1 MKRVVVVSGLLILLC
16 VSATAETPADLA
28 YMGIGELQ
36 DRMNEGTLTSV
47 ELVAFY
53 MQRIAEIDRAGPK
66 LGSVIELN
74 PDAFTIAAKLD
85 QERAQSGPRGSMH
98 GIPVLLKANIDTGDK
113 METTA
118 GSLALRG
125 HRAPDDAFHVQALR
139 DAGAVIFGKTN
150 LSEWANFRGASS
162 SSGWSSIGGQT
173 KNPHSLDRNPCGSS
187 SGSGVAVAAGL
198 VTVAIG
204 TETDGSVVCPSGV
217 NGIVGIKPT
226 VGLVS
231 RDGIIPI
238 AHTQDTAGPMAR
250 SVRDA
255 AILLTA
261 MSKKDP
267 NDSAAAGH
275 PGSQDY
281 AAGLDTGALEGR
293 RIGVWRGYYGAD
305 EKSKITAI
313 FDEVVAILGQLGATV
328 VDPVE
333 LEIADEAYDAEY
345 EVLLYEFKTDLNR
358 YLAGSGVDPSVDS
371 LAELIQFNRAN
382 AEPVMPW
389 FGQEDFEKAETK
401 GPLTDKEY
409 LEALENSHVQVAKI
423 IDSLLE
429 SQNLD
434 AIIAPTNGPSWVTD
448 WVNGDSFGLSSSS
461 PAAISGYPSVTIPMG
476 EIHGLPIGV
485 SLIGAAYS
493 EKKLI
498 GMAYA
503 LEQKLQARRNPSF
516 RGSLAVTP

>member
-1 MKRVVVVSGLLILLC
+1 MKRVVVATGLLLLLC
-16 VSATAETPADLA
+16 LPSAAEMPDLA
-28 YMGIGELQ
+28 YMEIGDLQ
-36 DRMNEGTLTSV
+36 DRMNEGSLTSV
-47 ELVAFY
+47 ELVAFC

-66 LGSVIELN
+66 LGAVIELN
-74 PDAFTIAAKLD
+74 PDAFVIAAKLD

-139 DAGAVIFGKTN
+139 DAGAVILGKTN
-150 LSEWANFRGASS
+150 LSEWANFRGSNS

-173 KNPHSLDRNPCGSS
+173 RNPHSLDRNPCGSS

-204 TETDGSVVCPSGV
+204 TETDGSVVCPAGV

-261 MSKKDP
+261 MSEKDP
-267 NDSAAAGH
+267 TDSASTGH
-275 PGSQDY
+275 PGLQDY
-281 AAGLDTGALEGR
+281 ASGLDAGALKGR

-305 EKSKITAI
+305 ENSRIASI

-328 VDPVE
+328 VDPVD
-333 LEIADEAYDAEY
+333 LEISDEAYDAEF

-358 YLAGSGVDPSVDS
+358 YLTGSGVDPSLDS
-371 LAELIQFNRAN
+371 LAELIEFNRAN
-382 AEPVMPW
+382 ADRVMPW
-389 FGQEDFEKAETK
+389 FGQEDFEKAEAK
-401 GPLTDKEY
+401 GPLSEPAY
-409 LEALENSHVQVAKI
+409 LEALENSHTQVAKA
-423 IDSLLE
+423 IDSLIE
-429 SQNLD
+429 SHDLD
-434 AIIAPTNGPSWVTD
+434 AIIAPTNGPSWTTD

-485 SLIGAAYS
+485 SLMGAAYS

-498 GMAYA
+498 GLAYA

-516 RGSLAVTP
+516 RESLAVAP

>member
-1 MKRVVVVSGLLILLC
+1 MRRVIVVSGLFLLLC
-16 VSATAETPADLA
+16 LSAAAETPDDLA
-28 YMGIGELQ
+28 YMDIGELQ

-53 MQRIAEIDRAGPK
+53 VQRIAEIDRAGPK
-66 LGSVIELN
+66 LGAVIELN
-74 PDAFTIAAKLD
+74 PDAFVIAARLD

-98 GIPVLLKANIDTGDK
+98 GIPVMLKANIDTGDK

-139 DAGAVIFGKTN
+139 DAGAVILGKTN
-150 LSEWANFRGASS
+150 LSEWANFRGSNS

-187 SGSGVAVAAGL
+187 SGSGAAVAAGL

-204 TETDGSVVCPSGV
+204 TETDGSVVCPAGV

-238 AHTQDTAGPMAR
+238 AHTQDTAGSMAR

-267 NDSAAAGH
+267 NDSAATGH
-275 PGSQDY
+275 PGPKDY
-281 AAGLDTGALEGR
+281 VADLDTGALKGR

-305 EKSKITAI
+305 ENSESSAI

-333 LEIADEAYDAEY
+333 LEIPEEAYDGEFQ
-345 EVLLYEFKTDLNR
+345 VLLYEFKTDLNQ

-371 LAELIQFNRAN
+371 LAELIEFNRAN
-382 AEPVMPW
+382 ADTVMPW
-389 FGQEDFEKAETK
+389 FGQEDFEKAEAK
-401 GPLTDKEY
+401 GPLSDPEY
-409 LEALENSHVQVAKI
+409 LEALEKSHTQVAKA
-423 IDSLLE
+423 IDSLFE
-429 SQNLD
+429 SHDLD
-434 AIIAPTNGPSWVTD
+434 AVIAPTNGPSWVTD

-476 EIHGLPIGV
+476 EIHGLPIGI
-485 SLIGAAYS
+485 SLMGTSYS

-498 GMAYA
+498 GLAYA
-503 LEQKLQARRNPSF
+503 LEQKLQARRDPNF
-516 RGSLAVTP
+516 RASLAVAP